1 MHLNVVKAITES
13 SAVSLG
19 FWRKP
24 SDTDMQTTL
33 AVSGSNSRHVLDKK
47 SWSLYVIWMI
57 ALTTNK

>member
-33 AVSGSNSRHVLDKK
+33 AVSGSNSRHVLDK
-47 SWSLYVIWMI
+47 YVYVHKHRKTFHQILI
-57 ALTTNK
+57 

>member
-1 MHLNVVKAITES
+1 MQLNVIKTITES

-33 AVSGSNSRHVLDKK
+33 AVSGSISAKYWINI
-47 SWSLYVIWMI
+47 YTYIIWG
-57 ALTTNK
+57 

>member
-24 SDTDMQTTL
+24 SDTNMQTT
-33 AVSGSNSRHVLDKK
+33 
-47 SWSLYVIWMI
+47 
-57 ALTTNK
+57 